1 MPASGRLFPGSRAQ
15 LDAAANRPGAAQ
27 RRRYRLRTPC
37 HGPASAWPA
46 MAIPSINR
54 TFGLL
59 TVLADAS
66 WTSTAQTLDFVIHRP
81 SVPVSAAARLLLAVE
96 EEGGWGGDIG
106 VLPRECR
113 GECQV

>member
-1 MPASGRLFPGSRAQ
+1 MVPASGRLFPGSRAQ
-15 LDAAANRPGAAQ
+15 LGAAANRPGAAQ
-27 RRRYRLRTPC
+27 KISAQDTC